1 MDLRIVGGHAALD
14 LANTVAP
21 RPPAAVEV
29 EFLPDPDALLEW
41 AQHAG
46 LIDAAEAE
54 RVEQAWTTSPGAA
67 EAALADVLALRDLID
82 PVLAGERL
90 DVLSRR
96 WAAAIDRSTLVA
108 AGDKAGHPHR
118 TGRLASRE
126 ATLVVGTDP
135 ASMIADRLADALVDL
150 LRTADLSRLRAC
162 PVAEGGC
169 GFLFLD
175 RSRNLS
181 RRWCSMEDCG
191 THAKSRRLTERRRS
205 KR

>member
-21 RPPAAVEV
+21 RPPSAVEV

-46 LIDAAEAE
+46 VIDAAEAE
-54 RVEQAWTTSPGAA
+54 RVEQAWTASPGAA

-108 AGDKAGHPHR
+108 ARDN
-118 TGRLASRE
+118 
-126 ATLVVGTDP
+126 ATLAVGTDP
-135 ASMIADRLADALVDL
+135 TSMIADRLADAVVDL

>member
-29 EFLPDPDALLEW
+29 EFLPEPDALLEW

-46 LIDAAEAE
+46 VIDAAEAE

-67 EAALADVLALRDLID
+67 EAALADVLAVRALID
-82 PVLAGERL
+82 PALAGERL

-96 WAAAIDRSTLVA
+96 WAAAIDRSALVA
-108 AGDKAGHPHR
+108 AGDN
-118 TGRLASRE
+118 

-135 ASMIADRLADALVDL
+135 ASMIADRLADAVVDL

-205 KR
+205 RR

>member
-46 LIDAAEAE
+46 VIDAAEAE
-54 RVEQAWTTSPGAA
+54 RVERAWTASPGAA
-67 EAALADVLALRDLID
+67 EAVLADVLALRDLID
-82 PVLAGERL
+82 PVLAGEQL

-108 AGDKAGHPHR
+108 AGDN
-118 TGRLASRE
+118 
-126 ATLVVGTDP
+126 ATLAVGTDP
-135 ASMIADRLADALVDL
+135 TSMIADRLADAVVDL

-162 PVAEGGC
+162 PVTEGGC